1 MTLYLQIL
9 LGILVGGAGF
19 SRIAENPLQGI
30 CGLFLAGF
38 LIMTGFEKLL
48 SRNLEKSEMESN

>member
-1 MTLYLQIL
+1 MTLYIQIL
-9 LGILVGGAGF
+9 LGVIVGGAGF

-38 LIMTGFEKLL
+38 VIMTGLEKLL
-48 SRNLEKSEMESN
+48 SRNLHKPEIESN